1 MRLAGRYGDLMIKK
15 ILLHLY
21 MSVLLIVTFS
31 MLSGLAL
38 ADNIPLMTKERLKT
52 LLGDDDITILDVR
65 AGRDW
70 KSSEFKI
77 TGAKRV
83 EPSAYNQW
91 ADKFN
96 KDKTYVF
103 YCA

>member
-1 MRLAGRYGDLMIKK
+1 
-15 ILLHLY
+15 
-21 MSVLLIVTFS
+21 
-31 MLSGLAL
+31 MLTGFAQ
-38 ADNIPLMTKERLKT
+38 AETIPLMTKEQLRS
-52 LLGDDDITILDVR
+52 LLGENDVTILDVR

-77 TGAKRV
+77 TGAERV
-83 EPSAYNQW
+83 APASDNQW

-96 KDKTYVF
+96 KNKTYVF